1 MTRREK
7 LQENF
12 EDALFALLMEEVAEQ
27 EGQRLLEENEKL
39 KRDPESTVPPEVDRR
54 CLKTIKRAFA
64 KTQRRAAEHTAY
76 RVFRQ
81 AAMVAVVGMLLFV
94 TAFAAF
100 PEVRVKTLNLLIEV
114 SDVATS
120 MTMEETSESPEGP
133 NYPAE
138 GNSITSEGIILRG
151 YQIPAVPEGFDL
163 EDFSENEKSSRL
175 RYCNTEGATIRFHI
189 VEANGTTHNID
200 TEDAEVSPIMIHG
213 YEGLLIKEGSR
224 ITITWGDTDQETFIS
239 VFCNKIDREHAIAL
253 ANEIIYIGSQ

>member
-54 CLKTIKRAFA
+54 CLKTIRRAFA
-64 KTQRRAAEHTAY
+64 KTQRRAAGHTAY

-94 TAFAAF
+94 TAFAVF

-120 MTMEETSESPEGP
+120 MTMEETPESQGSP
-133 NYPAE
+133 NFHAE
-138 GNSITSEGIILRG
+138 DSSTTSGGMLRG
-151 YQIPAVPEGFDL
+151 YQIPAVPDGFVLVDSRNGTVSSSL
-163 EDFSENEKSSRL
+163 RYENED
-175 RYCNTEGATIRFHI
+175 GAIIDFHI
-189 VEANGTTHNID
+189 IEAKGTTHTVD
-200 TEDAEVSPIMIHG
+200 TEDADASSITIHG
-213 YEGLLIKEGSR
+213 YEGLFIEEGSR
-224 ITITWGDTDQETFIS
+224 ITITWGDTDQATFVT
-239 VFCNKIDREHAIAL
+239 VFCDKISEEDAMSL
-253 ANEIIYIGSQ
+253 ANEIIYIGSP

>member
-27 EGQRLLEENEKL
+27 EGQRLLEENERL
-39 KRDPESTVPPEVDRR
+39 KRDPESAVPPEVDRR

-64 KTQRRAAEHTAY
+64 KTQRRAAGHTAY

-81 AAMVAVVGMLLFV
+81 AAMVAVVGMLLFA
-94 TAFAAF
+94 TAFAAS

-120 MTMEETSESPEGP
+120 MTMEETPESPEDS

-138 GNSITSEGIILRG
+138 GNSITSGGMLRG
-151 YQIPAVPEGFDL
+151 YQIPAVPDGFVLVD
-163 EDFSENEKSSRL
+163 SRNGRTSSSL
-175 RYCNTEGATIRFHI
+175 RYENDDGAIIDFHI
-189 VEANGTTHNID
+189 IEAKGTTHTVD
-200 TEDAEVSPIMIHG
+200 TEDAEVSPITIHG
-213 YEGLLIKEGSR
+213 YEGLFIEEGDR
-224 ITITWGDTDQETFIS
+224 ITITWGDTDQIIFVT
-239 VFCNKIDREHAIAL
+239 VHCNKISGEDAMAL
-253 ANEIIYIGSQ
+253 ANEIIYIGSP

>member
-27 EGQRLLEENEKL
+27 EGQRLLEENERL
-39 KRDPESTVPPEVDRR
+39 KRDPENAVPPEVDRR

-64 KTQRRAAEHTAY
+64 KTQRRAAGHTAY

-81 AAMVAVVGMLLFV
+81 AAMVAVVGMLLFA

-120 MTMEETSESPEGP
+120 MTMEETPESQGSP
-133 NYPAE
+133 NFPAE
-138 GNSITSEGIILRG
+138 GSSMTSEGILRG
-151 YQIPAVPEGFDL
+151 YQIPTVPDGFVLVDSKNGSL
-163 EDFSENEKSSRL
+163 SSGLRYENED
-175 RYCNTEGATIRFHI
+175 GAIIIFDI
-189 VEANGTTHNID
+189 VAAEGTTHNVD
-200 TEDAEVSPIMIHG
+200 TEDAEVTPITVHG
-213 YEGLLIKEGSR
+213 YEGLFIEEDDR
-224 ITITWGDTDQETFIS
+224 ITITWGDTDQATFVS
-239 VFCNKIDREHAIAL
+239 VIGNKIDREQAEEL
-253 ANEIIYIGSQ
+253 ASKVIYIGFP